1 MGRVNTPL
9 LAPDDLARLETLF
22 KKSLNHTLRQRCQV
36 VLLKAAGRTSDDVGA
51 VVGLCHVSVNSWVKR
66 YNTEGI
72 RGLETKPGRGRKPL
86 LTLEKD
92 GEAVLAAVQANRQH
106 IALAKADWEAQ
117 RSEEE
122 AVTRPVSRDTFR
134 SFLKGLA
141 ADTPASGGG

>member
-1 MGRVNTPL
+1 M
-9 LAPDDLARLETLF
+9 
-22 KKSLNHTLRQRCQV
+22 
-36 VLLKAAGRTSDDVGA
+36 
-51 VVGLCHVSVNSWVKR
+51 
-66 YNTEGI
+66 
-72 RGLETKPGRGRKPL
+72 ETKPGRGRKPL
-86 LTLEKD
+86 LMLEKD

-134 SFLKGLA
+134 SFSKVLA